1 MESRVTVKVALVCM
15 VFVLSACSPGT
26 PQPITPNATEM
37 ILQAATGIA
46 YVATSDALTATATPI
61 ATATATATPTVIP
74 TATATPIPP
83 TPTAAATVAP
93 SATPPLFIEYTVAPG
108 DNLLAIAMRYHVSM
122 ASIMVQNKL
131 DDAARIDAGQVLQ
144 IPNVPVAARE
154 NVFWTIYKVQ
164 PGQSLSQI
172 AFENDVALADLVKV
186 NKIADAGAIQVGQR
200 LILPVDS
207 PGAMSVASRA
217 SAQSQPAATAT
228 VSVRAAVAAPIP
240 AKPAISAANVSG
252 ADAMRAS
259 LLAAYNQARAAYGV
273 PPLSVSPALQ
283 LSAQLHAQDCALRG
297 YGSHIGSDG
306 ATTYQ
311 RIARVG
317 YTGRITGENWAWAR
331 SATGAFDMWFN
342 QETDAG
348 PHRLNILS
356 PRYTNVG
363 FGIAAS
369 NGGYYFIADFG
380 AP

>member
-1 MESRVTVKVALVCM
+1 
-15 VFVLSACSPGT
+15 
-26 PQPITPNATEM
+26 
-37 ILQAATGIA
+37 
-46 YVATSDALTATATPI
+46 
-61 ATATATATPTVIP
+61 
-74 TATATPIPP
+74 
-83 TPTAAATVAP
+83 
-93 SATPPLFIEYTVAPG
+93 
-108 DNLLAIAMRYHVSM
+108 MRYHVSM

-131 DDAARIDAGQVLQ
+131 DDAALINAGQVLQ

-154 NVFWTIYKVQ
+154 NVYWTIYEVQ

-172 AFENDVALADLVKV
+172 AFENDVALADLIKV
-186 NKIADAGAIQVGQR
+186 NNIADAAAIQAGQR

-207 PGAMSVASRA
+207 PGALSVASR
-217 SAQSQPAATAT
+217 SSELSRPAATAT
-228 VSVRAAVAAPIP
+228 IAVRAAAAPIP
-240 AKPAISAANVSG
+240 VKPAISAANVSG
-252 ADAMRAS
+252 ADAMRTS

-273 PPLSVSPALQ
+273 PPLSLSPALQ

-311 RIARVG
+311 RIARAG
-317 YTGRITGENWAWAR
+317 FTGRITGENWAWAR
-331 SATGAFDMWFN
+331 SATYAFDMWFN
-342 QETDAG
+342 QETDYG

-356 PRYTNVG
+356 PRYTFVG